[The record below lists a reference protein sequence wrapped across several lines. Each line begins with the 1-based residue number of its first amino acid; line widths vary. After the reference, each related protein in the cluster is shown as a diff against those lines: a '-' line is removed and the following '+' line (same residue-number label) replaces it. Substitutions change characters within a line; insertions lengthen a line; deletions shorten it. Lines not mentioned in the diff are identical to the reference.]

1 MTDADASLDR
11 AEIRKRNRDAA
22 RERMLAEI
30 PRFYVPWLHLAAT
43 TGIGV
48 TMLVAAIVE
57 IRGVRPLELLIV
69 PLTLFVSMGFEW
81 HVHKKVLHKR
91 TWPFTELYD
100 RHTPDHH
107 AVYHEEDMAI
117 RSWRELRLV
126 LIPAVG
132 VLGIVLAT
140 VPFAFVIGLAFG
152 SNAGWLFVVTS
163 SLFMVV
169 YELLHLS
176 YHLPPDTF
184 IGRQP
189 LVHWL
194 RRHHARHH
202 DPRLMQRWNFNVT
215 FPLFDHLMGTV
226 APEGDA
232 REIARLHPR
241 RPPRLHARK
250 SS

>member
-1 MTDADASLDR
+1 MMDADASLDR
-11 AEIRKRNRDAA
+11 AEIRKKNRDAA
-22 RERMLAEI
+22 RVRMLAEI

-48 TMLVAAIVE
+48 AMLVAGVLA
-57 IRGVRPLELLIV
+57 IRGLRPVELLIV
-69 PLTLFVSMGFEW
+69 PLTILVSTGFEW
-81 HVHKKVLHKR
+81 RVHKKVLHKR
-91 TWPFTELYD
+91 RWPFTELYD

-117 RSWRELRLV
+117 RSARELRLV

-140 VPFAFVIGLAFG
+140 VPFAFVVGLVFG

-176 YHLPPDTF
+176 YHLPADTF

-215 FPLFDHLMGTV
+215 FPVFDYLMGTV

-232 REIARLHPR
+232 KDIARLRPR
-241 RPPRLHARK
+241 RTPRLHERK
-250 SS
+250 SP